1 MGSEK
6 WPQDGTRKSPRLNKL
21 GKSID
26 TPVMQRLTTA
36 KRKLYCSSP
45 RENETMGENE
55 VQSKRTI
62 IPPPPPPPTDY
73 EKKRMVRIEYNE
85 QVLYTLVPSL
95 LGRVNSNGPNS
106 NRNDANSDGDASVTP
121 PKGRK
126 KTNKKKL
133 ARGRAPTTR
142 SRANLTPKP
151 ANEEAREKDETCQ
164 FVEYE
169 ISPHPDEGQ
178 GSMDAWRAMWKRQRE
193 QSEKEK
199 ARGQEKAG
207 QEKAGASASK
217 KVVEENILPDI
228 EEGDMED
235 PVPKKMRGKT
245 RMDVVHMRSFDK
257 RVVIGMNDDF
267 QPIAENDKA
276 MWNHVKERYIIPDEL
291 ENWVLET
298 IHSCW
303 KVYKSRIKADHFTAY
318 ENDEMRLANR
328 PDDIA
333 LETFKLLLEYWND
346 ESVQARA
353 KKNAASRKRY
363 VDTHTLGPKSFAQ
376 HRYKMKKKA
385 VADELEPCDAEVFI
399 ETRKRVAGCMYKTN
413 PEIITKKIDN
423 ITKKLTTG
431 DTASDELGAKH
442 GPNWLQGRCLKS
454 GMSSSN
460 PPTDTYVKEL
470 TTRIKESLASE
481 LEEKMKKAE
490 SEFQSRG
497 QPGHHS

>member
-1 MGSEK
+1 MKHTVKQMGSEK

-73 EKKRMVRIEYNE
+73 EKKRMVRIEYNK

-95 LGRVNSNGPNS
+95 SGRVNSNGPNS
-106 NRNDANSDGDASVTP
+106 NRNDVAQDVSADYDPGQDAGHDANSDGDASVTP

-133 ARGRAPTTR
+133 ARGRALTTR
-142 SRANLTPKP
+142 SRANSTPKP

-164 FVEYE
+164 FVESE

-178 GSMDAWRAMWKRQRE
+178 GSMDAWRAMRKRQRE

-245 RMDVVHMRSFDK
+245 RMDAVHMRSFDK

-267 QPIAENDKA
+267 QPIAEDDKVLSELSCYLGTLAKRRVSLSYVSWRHVSKDLRQA

-318 ENDEMRLANR
+318 ENDEMR
-328 PDDIA
+328 
-333 LETFKLLLEYWND
+333 
-346 ESVQARA
+346 
-353 KKNAASRKRY
+353 
-363 VDTHTLGPKSFAQ
+363 
-376 HRYKMKKKA
+376 KKKA

-399 ETRKRVAGCMYKTN
+399 ETRKRVAGRMYKTN

-442 GPNWLQGRCLKS
+442 GPN
-454 GMSSSN
+454 
-460 PPTDTYVKEL
+460 
-470 TTRIKESLASE
+470 
-481 LEEKMKKAE
+481 
-490 SEFQSRG
+490 
-497 QPGHHS
+497 